1 MGGIRQD
8 VAPPVKHYF
17 APDDQRRE
25 SANPVGVSG
34 GRRDGWQQIV
44 DFREICCEDY
54 GVDTPILDF
63 VRQHLDAYLAGGGSL
78 APLARKVG
86 VQYSWLRMF
95 AGGHIPNPGVLPM
108 QKLADHFAGVS
119 RESEAA

>member
-1 MGGIRQD
+1 M
-8 VAPPVKHYF
+8 
-17 APDDQRRE
+17 
-25 SANPVGVSG
+25 
-34 GRRDGWQQIV
+34 
-44 DFREICCEDY
+44 
-54 GVDTPILDF
+54 DTPILDF